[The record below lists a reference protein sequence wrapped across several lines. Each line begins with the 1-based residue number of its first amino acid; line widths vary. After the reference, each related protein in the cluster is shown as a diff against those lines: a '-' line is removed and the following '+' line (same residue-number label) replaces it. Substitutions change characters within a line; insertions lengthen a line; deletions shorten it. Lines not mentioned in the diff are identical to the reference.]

1 MWAWLVDSRECSVG
15 KINPLANHLF
25 HCLPFLMYALK
36 ARDKLHKKEKD
47 EYEARH
53 HPKNP
58 KRKSGANFKPAKDSP
73 SVTVN
78 REAKVNRSC
87 S

>member
-1 MWAWLVDSRECSVG
+1 MIRENAASAKSILLQVT
-15 KINPLANHLF
+15 LF

-78 REAKVNRSC
+78 REAKVMRSC